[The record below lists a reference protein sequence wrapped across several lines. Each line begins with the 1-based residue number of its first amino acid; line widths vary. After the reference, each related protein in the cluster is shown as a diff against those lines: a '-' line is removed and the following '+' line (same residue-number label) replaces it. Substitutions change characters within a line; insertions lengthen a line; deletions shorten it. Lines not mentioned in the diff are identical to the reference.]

1 MHYDYPFQ
9 KHYDNAGP
17 CNVGPTYNYP
27 QGSTAERSNKLSEIN
42 MHHMH
47 IYSIVHPVE
56 WTSNGG
62 NILIRMR
69 KYNNKL
75 CICTA
80 VGPILFITM
89 LLWGRH
95 NCSN

>member
-1 MHYDYPFQ
+1 MLYDYPFQ

-17 CNVGPTYNYP
+17 CNVGPTYMYNYP
-27 QGSTAERSNKLSEIN
+27 QGSAAERSHKLSEIN

-62 NILIRMR
+62 NILLNT
-69 KYNNKL
+69 Y
-75 CICTA
+75 A
-80 VGPILFITM
+80 QV
-89 LLWGRH
+89 
-95 NCSN
+95 